1 MLRHSP
7 ADGIP
12 QEQTTKLLELNDD
25 EPHLIYRM
33 IQYCYSVPWSVGQ
46 RIFPLPGETDWIS
59 CLAVLVKM
67 YAIGDKYDLKGL
79 RSVVVERFKRA
90 LEWVEG
96 VEDPE
101 TETQEFLDIV
111 PLVYQLTQD
120 DDDSLRRH
128 VIVHSLRVWGTFS
141 ETEGWA
147 EFIGANLDWLDDVML
162 FARTEYL
169 KNL

>member
-1 MLRHSP
+1 VVQMSRHSP

-12 QEQTTKLLELNDD
+12 QEQTAKLLELNDD
-25 EPHLIYRM
+25 EPYLIYRM

-59 CLAVLVKM
+59 CLAVLVNM
-67 YAIGDKYDLKGL
+67 YAIGDKYDLKGS
-79 RSVVVERFKRA
+79 RSEVVECFKRE

-101 TETQEFLDIV
+101 IDTKEFLDIV

-120 DDDSLRRH
+120 DDD
-128 VIVHSLRVWGTFS
+128 SLRVWGTFS

-147 EFIGANLDWLDDVML
+147 EFIGANLDWLDDFML